1 MLLNKMATEKG
12 ATALKEQYDKL
23 LKRIGALDEHLKS
36 LTFGTPYGALEA
48 VPDHDIFENLE
59 EETSETA
66 FWSNFKEVAPILLCY
81 ITDKDKAVSAARD
94 HSVSTELLKSKS
106 ILEQLRARIEKP
118 EGEKVD
124 IYDFTLAL
132 KTLEEKVRILRA
144 LKNPSSDP
152 TNVSYRVKGSNFN
165 MKVDVEKLREAITFE
180 PVPEGE
186 EVKVDTEK
194 QAEFELEGEEAE
206 FLAKLVSEK
215 EIERTERGTLTKD
228 SLVLVMKCISDLAK
242 FKSKEIMQKAQ
253 DERMK
258 SYKKDEDAYLRTVG
272 ETLEKE
278 EQNYNFC
285 STAVLSK
292 LKISPDTFMRSEAE
306 IMSNPMVQMEMLQKG
321 LENEAPSTEV
331 PEELTREKTKILV
344 KESNDAGFEYFKKKI
359 TIQRI
364 GDPMMTPVIISCL
377 SHDYILQNYEYPEE
391 VFKAAMFKHKLFED
405 PEIAM
410 HMQKKQMELFGIP
423 PGFGG
428 MPGGGMPGMPGGM
441 PGMGGGLF

>member
-1 MLLNKMATEKG
+1 
-12 ATALKEQYDKL
+12 
-23 LKRIGALDEHLKS
+23 
-36 LTFGTPYGALEA
+36 
-48 VPDHDIFENLE
+48 
-59 EETSETA
+59 
-66 FWSNFKEVAPILLCY
+66 
-81 ITDKDKAVSAARD
+81 
-94 HSVSTELLKSKS
+94 
-106 ILEQLRARIEKP
+106 
-118 EGEKVD
+118 
-124 IYDFTLAL
+124 
-132 KTLEEKVRILRA
+132 
-144 LKNPSSDP
+144 
-152 TNVSYRVKGSNFN
+152 
-165 MKVDVEKLREAITFE
+165 
-180 PVPEGE
+180 
-186 EVKVDTEK
+186 
-194 QAEFELEGEEAE
+194 
-206 FLAKLVSEK
+206 
-215 EIERTERGTLTKD
+215 
-228 SLVLVMKCISDLAK
+228 
-242 FKSKEIMQKAQ
+242 
-253 DERMK
+253 MK